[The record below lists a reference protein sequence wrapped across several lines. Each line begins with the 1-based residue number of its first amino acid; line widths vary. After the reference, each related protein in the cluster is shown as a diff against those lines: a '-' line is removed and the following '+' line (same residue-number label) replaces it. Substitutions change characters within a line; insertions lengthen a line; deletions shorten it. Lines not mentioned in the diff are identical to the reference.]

1 MRLLKQ
7 KVDVYAQV
15 GDEGHNSELDF
26 ITQKKRSDNTIN
38 WMCSKGIDLKNNVVL
53 DIAGP
58 SVLGKEVCKD
68 SIYLCTNGDLDT
80 LEWKVEKPEVDI
92 VLMWEVIEHLLNPLL
107 FLIKLKEQ
115 CKFKYM
121 VVTFPTR
128 PSWLWT
134 NLHFHE
140 MRLDRFE
147 YLCKRAG
154 YEIVAVKRDKIPTH
168 YSSMFKGIRPF
179 IRFFYNPH
187 YNVLIKP
194 K

>member
-7 KVDVYAQV
+7 KVDVYAQL
-15 GDEGHNSELDF
+15 GDNGHNNNIDF
-26 ITQKKRSDNTIN
+26 EHGNKRSDNTIHFMN
-38 WMCSKGIDLKNNVVL
+38 IQGISLTNKTVL

-58 SVLGKEVCKD
+58 SVLGKDACKD
-68 SIYLCTNGDLDT
+68 STYVCTTGDLDT
-80 LEWKVEKPEVDI
+80 LEWKTGKPKVDI

-107 FLIKLKEQ
+107 FLTKLKEQ

-147 YLCKRAG
+147 YLCERAG
-154 YEIVAVKRDKIPTH
+154 YEIVAVNRDKIPTH
-168 YSSMFKGIRPF
+168 YTSMFKGIRPL
-179 IRFFYNPH
+179 IRYFYNPH
-187 YNVLIKP
+187 LNVIIKP
-194 K
+194 I